1 MTARIAVRVQ
11 PGARRDALLAR
22 LDTGAFKLAV
32 AAPPLEGRAN
42 TAVEALVAELLGVRQ
57 RQVSIARGSASRDKW
72 VDIEGLDQLEA
83 EARLARHL
91 PPEREGSEPV

>member
-1 MTARIAVRVQ
+1 MRARIVVRVQ

-22 LDTGAFKLAV
+22 LDTGAWKLAV

-42 TAVEALVAELLGVRQ
+42 AAVEARIAEWLGIRQ
-57 RQVSIARGSASRDKW
+57 RQVSIARGGTSRDKW
-72 VDIEGLDQLEA
+72 VDIEGLEQHEA

-91 PPEREGSEPV
+91 PPGRERTEPA